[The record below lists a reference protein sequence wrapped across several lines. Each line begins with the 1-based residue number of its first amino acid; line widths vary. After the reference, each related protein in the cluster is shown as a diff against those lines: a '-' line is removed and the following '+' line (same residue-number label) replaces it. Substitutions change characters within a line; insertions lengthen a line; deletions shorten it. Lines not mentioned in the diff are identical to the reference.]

1 MKKKIMRKNYKFLN
15 KRSKLK
21 KLNLKKEKLIY

>member
-21 KLNLKKEKLIY
+21 KLNSKKEKLIY

>member
-21 KLNLKKEKLIY
+21 KQNLKKEKLIY

>member
-1 MKKKIMRKNYKFLN
+1 MRKKIMRKNYKFLN